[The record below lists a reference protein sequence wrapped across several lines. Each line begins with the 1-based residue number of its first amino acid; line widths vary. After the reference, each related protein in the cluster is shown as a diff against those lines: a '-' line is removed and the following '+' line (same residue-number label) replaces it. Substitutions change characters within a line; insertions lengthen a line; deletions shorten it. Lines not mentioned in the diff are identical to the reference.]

1 MDFHLTSMAGHA
13 GEIRDG
19 GSVWSFLLIALTWEL
34 VLCVLERK
42 EKENR
47 KSQIQNKPLGKKEA
61 SEIS

>member
-1 MDFHLTSMAGHA
+1 MAGHA
-13 GEIRDG
+13 GEIRDR